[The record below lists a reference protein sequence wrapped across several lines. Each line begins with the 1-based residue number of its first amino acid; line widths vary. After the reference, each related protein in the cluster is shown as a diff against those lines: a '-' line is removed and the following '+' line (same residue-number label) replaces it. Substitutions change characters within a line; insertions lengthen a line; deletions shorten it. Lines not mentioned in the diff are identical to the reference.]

1 MIDVEIGAEISGAAE
16 VNGAVETNGAV
27 AFGGAVAIVV
37 IAVAIV
43 VVAEVDASSWLRALL
58 PVFITPSSAP
68 SKGKQEESKRQRR

>member
-37 IAVAIV
+37 
-43 VVAEVDASSWLRALL
+43 VAEVDASSWLPA
-58 PVFITPSSAP
+58 
-68 SKGKQEESKRQRR
+68 